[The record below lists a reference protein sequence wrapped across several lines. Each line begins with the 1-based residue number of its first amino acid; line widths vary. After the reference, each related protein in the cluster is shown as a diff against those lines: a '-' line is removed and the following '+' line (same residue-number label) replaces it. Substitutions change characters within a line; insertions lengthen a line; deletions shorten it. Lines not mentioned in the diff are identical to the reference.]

1 MDDLTREILH
11 FIDRYRAKAAKAG
24 GLTDS
29 NHMLLHA
36 IALDPRGLALPVPKN
51 DFCQPPMVL
60 EEKTGLRGLGV
71 DWKMPAGLRPVE
83 LQIYGML
90 LAHAME
96 CGDLSRAQGQGRM
109 FEACMALAVR
119 NPPLQA
125 LRLDGKDTRKLY
137 DVMLGVASGFNVDDM
152 QHYLD
157 GKVFYISQR
166 DPEWQSRNTQLGGLL
181 QGHHIGWV
189 MSIATMDAAL
199 AQLAAPAA
207 KPALR
212 NRFTP

>member
-109 FEACMALAVR
+109 FEACMALTVR

-125 LRLDGKDTRKLY
+125 LRLDGQDVGLLMIRQGLAWHDRRFASPDGSAANVRYAEAQRKARIGGAGLWRLPAASPPWTWRAQHRGRHEPVSGCGRNTRK
-137 DVMLGVASGFNVDDM
+137 
-152 QHYLD
+152 Q
-157 GKVFYISQR
+157 
-166 DPEWQSRNTQLGGLL
+166 
-181 QGHHIGWV
+181 
-189 MSIATMDAAL
+189 AARV
-199 AQLAAPAA
+199 P
-207 KPALR
+207 
-212 NRFTP
+212 NEN